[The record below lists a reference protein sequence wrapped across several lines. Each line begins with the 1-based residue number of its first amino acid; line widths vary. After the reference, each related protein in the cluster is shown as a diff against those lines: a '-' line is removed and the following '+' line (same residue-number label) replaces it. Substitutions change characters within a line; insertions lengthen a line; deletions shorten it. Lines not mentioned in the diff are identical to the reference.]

1 MYILSLL
8 GGVCYFYCFKLA
20 LHLAFLYHINLHD
33 LYQNISY
40 SSIITEAWPSDQ
52 FTFDE

>member
-1 MYILSLL
+1 MHILSLL
-8 GGVCYFYCFKLA
+8 GGFFVTFIALS

-40 SSIITEAWPSDQ
+40 SSIITEARPSDQ
-52 FTFDE
+52 STFDE